1 MFFIANIYICN
12 VFSIQGK
19 WNVFILCCLLCFSCF
34 NSWLALLLN
43 TSIVCFVKAVPGMF
57 SPGWLTKKELTF
69 VICFHL
75 KYRWQFFL
83 LMNDT
88 MISFVIWILG
98 LILAVKAA
106 QEIWKLNV
114 DTVKKVL
121 AIVLVL
127 ITSWLGLAFYYFY
140 GRDKL
145 EEWLLWFAFI

>member
-1 MFFIANIYICN
+1 
-12 VFSIQGK
+12 
-19 WNVFILCCLLCFSCF
+19 
-34 NSWLALLLN
+34 
-43 TSIVCFVKAVPGMF
+43 
-57 SPGWLTKKELTF
+57 
-69 VICFHL
+69 
-75 KYRWQFFL
+75 
-83 LMNDT
+83 MNDT

-145 EEWLLWFAFI
+145 EEWLL